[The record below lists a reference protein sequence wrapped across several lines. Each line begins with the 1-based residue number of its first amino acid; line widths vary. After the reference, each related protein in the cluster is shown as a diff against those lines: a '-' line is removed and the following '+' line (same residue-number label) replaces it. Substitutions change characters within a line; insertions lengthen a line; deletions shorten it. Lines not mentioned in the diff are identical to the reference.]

1 MNGISFAECIHLR
14 KLTFTGY
21 DLKSTDLKVIDISYK
36 YGYDSLTSFTKSNTM
51 SIHGNLIGLFQK
63 KLKMLLQ
70 KQVFHIITK
79 ILNFELEDLLQIIK
93 R

>member
-51 SIHGNLIGLFQK
+51 SIHGNLIGLF
-63 KLKMLLQ
+63 
-70 KQVFHIITK
+70 
-79 ILNFELEDLLQIIK
+79 
-93 R
+93 